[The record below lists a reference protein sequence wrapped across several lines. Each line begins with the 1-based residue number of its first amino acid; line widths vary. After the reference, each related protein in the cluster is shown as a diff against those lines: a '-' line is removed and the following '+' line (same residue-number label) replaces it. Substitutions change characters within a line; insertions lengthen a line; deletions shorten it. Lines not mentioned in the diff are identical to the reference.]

1 MLIRNVKEADF
12 EEIYSLVKKAFET
25 AKVSDGNEQDFVYE
39 LRERDIYIPECEF
52 VAEKDGKIIGHI
64 LLSRVDVETD
74 DGGIFKGVMISPL
87 SVALNERNNGIGG
100 MLISNACM
108 MAAELGYFGAFLV
121 GDPGYYNR
129 FGFVETS
136 EYNIKNES
144 DIDDKFVLACPTCTG
159 GFRGVSG
166 KVNLGI

>member
-1 MLIRNVKEADF
+1 MLIRNVNESDF
-12 EEIYSLVKKAFET
+12 EEIYNLVKTAFET
-25 AKVSDGNEQDFVYE
+25 AKVSDGKEQDFVYE
-39 LRERDIYIPECEF
+39 LRERDTYIPECEF

-74 DGGIFKGVMISPL
+74 NGGIFKGVMVAPL
-87 SVALNERNNGIGG
+87 SVALEERNNGVGG

-108 MAAELGYFGAFLV
+108 MAAELGYPGAFLV
-121 GDPGYYNR
+121 GDPAYYNR
-129 FGFVETS
+129 FGFVETA

-144 DIDDKFVLACPTCTG
+144 GIDDKFVLACPTCTG

-166 KVNLGI
+166 KVNLH